1 MKLPPAPAT
10 KAILSKQE
18 YRQLVEQ
25 SPLLVW
31 RANLTMGCDYFNER
45 WLAFTGRTLDQELGS
60 GWAEGVH
67 PDDLQKCLTIY
78 EKSFSQRQIFDMEYR
93 LRRNDGVYRWI
104 FDRGTPYSDSTG
116 NFAGYIGTCLDVT
129 DRIESQNELRRKQEA
144 EMSRLKELLPICAH
158 CRNVRDDK
166 GYWQKLESYLHE
178 HSDLTFTHGVCPSCI
193 RKLYPDIAGMIL
205 KDGGGKQ

>member
-1 MKLPPAPAT
+1 MKLPIAPAP

-45 WLAFTGRTLDQELGS
+45 WLAFTGRTLEQELGN
-60 GWAEGVH
+60 GWTEGVH
-67 PDDLQKCLTIY
+67 PDDLQKCISVY
-78 EKSFSQRQIFDMEYR
+78 ERSFSQRQIFEVEYR
-93 LRRNDGVYRWI
+93 LRRHDGVYRWL

-116 NFAGYIGTCLDVT
+116 NFAGYIGTCVDVT

-144 EMSRLKELLPICAH
+144 EMSSLKELLPICAH

-178 HSDLTFTHGVCPSCI
+178 HSDLTFSHGVCPSCI